1 MRGGAVRPLEDT
13 AIYKHDYDP
22 ENKTLKMYRVVDENG
37 AKLRENLHMDSKVR
51 DKKIPV
57 NSYEISASKVVSS
70 CNSPSKLLLTGQAFE
85 HVPPQSTPCSPT
97 SNRPFEHRFT
107 GSGSLLLSTLEQLEI
122 IKPKDD
128 NKIIVNFKNLVFI
141 SS

>member
-1 MRGGAVRPLEDT
+1 MLSALFAVIVVPAGMVKLT
-13 AIYKHDYDP
+13 PAG
-22 ENKTLKMYRVVDENG
+22 TLK
-37 AKLRENLHMDSKVR
+37 
-51 DKKIPV
+51 IPD
-57 NSYEISASKVVSS
+57 NSYETLASKVVSS
-70 CNSPSKLLLTGQAFE
+70 CNSPSKVLLTGQAFE

-97 SNRPFEHRFT
+97 SKMPFEHRLT
-107 GSGSLLLSTLEQLEI
+107 GSGSVLLSTLEQLEI

>member
-57 NSYEISASKVVSS
+57 NSY
-70 CNSPSKLLLTGQAFE
+70 L
-85 HVPPQSTPCSPT
+85 
-97 SNRPFEHRFT
+97 
-107 GSGSLLLSTLEQLEI
+107 
-122 IKPKDD
+122 
-128 NKIIVNFKNLVFI
+128 IVDSYDESICGK
-141 SS
+141 